1 MANVFCQNPGKSLL
15 HSISGMCPGE
25 PLYLRHVY
33 FFVPCLILSF
43 PGHSH
48 AQYCFKMYAESTS
61 KITSLF
67 NILTGSLGQAEVV
80 LMNHRG
86 GIKSYRPTEI
96 WVENEEMVLK

>member
-1 MANVFCQNPGKSLL
+1 
-15 HSISGMCPGE
+15 
-25 PLYLRHVY
+25 
-33 FFVPCLILSF
+33 
-43 PGHSH
+43 
-48 AQYCFKMYAESTS
+48 MYAESTS